1 MVKLAAGAETIQLQL
16 LPNPPIDPMTVIG
29 LIQRDRNFK
38 LAGPDRLVWSRSTAM
53 LKDRVAAVKELFK
66 KLVT

>member
-1 MVKLAAGAETIQLQL
+1 LQL